1 MTQIGRLLTAM
12 VTPFTPEGAVDYAQ
26 AGRLAL
32 ALLESGSDGVVVS
45 GTTGEAPT
53 LTTEEKLR
61 LFREVK
67 QAVASSGVVFAG
79 TSSYNTAESIEL
91 SREAER
97 TGVDGLLLTCPYYNK
112 PTQEGIFRHFEAIA
126 RATSL
131 PCIIYNIPGRTSV
144 NITAETMVRLSRVPN
159 IVGVKEASGNLE
171 QIATIVENT
180 REDFQ
185 VWSGND
191 GDTLPLLSVGGY
203 GVVCVTSHLVGNQM
217 RGMIEDYLAGRV
229 EDAARTHRR
238 LLPLMSTLMTAAS
251 NPIPIKHALNLVGF
265 QVGGLRLPLCEPDQ
279 AASDKIAA
287 EVKRHRIDLPVAV

>member
-1 MTQIGRLLTAM
+1 MAQIGRLLTAM

-32 ALLESGSDGVVVS
+32 ALLESGSDGVVVA

-61 LFREVK
+61 LFSELKRV
-67 QAVASSGVVFAG
+67 VGSSGLVVAG
-79 TSSYNTAESIEL
+79 TSSYNTAESVEL

-97 TGVDGLLLTCPYYNK
+97 AGVDGLLLTCPYYNK

-131 PCIIYNIPGRTSV
+131 PCILYNIPGRTSV
-144 NITAETMVRLSRVPN
+144 NIAADTMVRLSRVPN
-159 IVGVKEASGNLE
+159 IAGVKEASGNLE

-203 GVVCVTSHLVGNQM
+203 GVVCVTSHLVGNQI

>member
-45 GTTGEAPT
+45 ATTGEAPT

-131 PCIIYNIPGRTSV
+131 PCILYNIPGRTSM
-144 NITAETMVRLSRVPN
+144 NIAADTIVRLSHVPN

>member
-131 PCIIYNIPGRTSV
+131 PCILYNIPGRTSM
-144 NITAETMVRLSRVPN
+144 NIAADTIVRLSHVPN

>member
-67 QAVASSGVVFAG
+67 QAVGGSGLVIAG

-131 PCIIYNIPGRTSV
+131 PCILYNIPGRTSM
-144 NITAETMVRLSRVPN
+144 NIAADTIVRLSHVPN